1 MERHVQTVLGAIII
15 ALILWVGNT
24 LTTNQT
30 QMAIMHTNLTV
41 LTDEVSKL
49 RAKVEQGVDDRYR
62 ASDARRDFADVWE
75 AIKDMQ
81 EDHYRIVP
89 PQP

>member
-30 QMAIMHTNLTV
+30 QMAIMQTNLTV

-49 RAKVEQGVDDRYR
+49 RLKVEQGVDDRYR
-62 ASDARRDFADVWE
+62 ASDARRDFADVWD
-75 AIKDMQ
+75 AIKDIQ
-81 EDHYRIVP
+81 ADHYRIVP